1 MNDRG
6 VDGVEEAPSTP
17 TSATPDLNKGVSWGD
32 IHHGQDLTTVRE
44 FEPSEASESDE
55 DEYGRPRSR
64 KTPTGGCCVIQ

>member
-17 TSATPDLNKGVSWGD
+17 TSATPDLNKGGSWGD
-32 IHHGQDLTTVRE
+32 IHHGQDRTTVRE
-44 FEPSEASESDE
+44 FEPSEASDSDE

-64 KTPTGGCCVIQ
+64 KTPTGGCCAIQ

>member
-32 IHHGQDLTTVRE
+32 IHHGQDLTTVR
-44 FEPSEASESDE
+44 
-55 DEYGRPRSR
+55 
-64 KTPTGGCCVIQ
+64 